1 MMEWIPCWSISMW
14 IHFSLSSSVNIM
26 LLTKTLGYVEYFCSF
41 WRWGLRLPH
50 RPQDKSERETWMRLE
65 NVSSCVEMIKIISPY
80 IIYNESVGA
89 LLGQL
94 RSPLIMKHCT
104 SDNDGPFEWL
114 GLGRTNFW
122 FDWND
127 LIYTQINPGP
137 GWKCAFAWWKI
148 LDWNAGE
155 KMAPEAVLKGVL
167 VSLVM
172 HNSLGR
178 LLKVH

>member
-1 MMEWIPCWSISMW
+1 
-14 IHFSLSSSVNIM
+14 
-26 LLTKTLGYVEYFCSF
+26 
-41 WRWGLRLPH
+41 
-50 RPQDKSERETWMRLE
+50 MRLE

-137 GWKCAFAWWKI
+137 GWKCAFA
-148 LDWNAGE
+148 
-155 KMAPEAVLKGVL
+155 
-167 VSLVM
+167 
-172 HNSLGR
+172 
-178 LLKVH
+178 